1 MVVWQSSSPL
11 IQKITSNDR
20 SSELFGGDVA
30 ISGNYAIVGAENNDN
45 RRGAA
50 YIFERNSDGS
60 WNQVEKLVEDERNA
74 YNLFG
79 VKVAISG
86 NYAIVAGSHNRQ
98 VLPYVF
104 ERNNIGQ
111 WNKKQILVSN
121 DLQTDDNFG
130 YSIALTDNYAIVGA
144 IKESHDV
151 TGTSNST
158 ENEAEYIYQAGAAY
172 IFKRDSNGYWNQLQ
186 KIVPNDR
193 SEYLYFGYKVAIKG
207 DYAVIAGDQYT
218 IHNTIYDGKGS
229 AYIFE
234 RDKTNDSWNQVQK
247 IVASYRQGGDR
258 FGYSVAISG
267 NYAIVGA

>member
-1 MVVWQSSSPL
+1 M
-11 IQKITSNDR
+11 
-20 SSELFGGDVA
+20 
-30 ISGNYAIVGAENNDN
+30 
-45 RRGAA
+45 
-50 YIFERNSDGS
+50 
-60 WNQVEKLVEDERNA
+60 
-74 YNLFG
+74 
-79 VKVAISG
+79 AISG

-247 IVASYRQGGDR
+247 ITSSDIDSGDR
-258 FGYSVAISG
+258 FGMDIAISG
-267 NYAIVGA
+267 NYIVVAAYQDDKEDSSFSNSREGSIYIFERNNYGYQPLWREIRKIYSSDRKPYDNFGLSVDIMIYYYRWIKKCL